1 MEEAGKSTKN
11 PTGSG
16 LGKAGARRLG
26 QLLKRA
32 IQSPEPEDPKGRRK
46 ESLPK
51 TPLRLFKHQIQTQTK
66 GGTKKD
72 STKLALPEVSKV
84 IHGVVSQ
91 CKRRGSISMAQLK
104 QTLAAEGYDVTKS
117 NRQVKATTIRLVKRE
132 TFVRTTRSA
141 SLRLNKKI
149 LTDKRRNPVKSPKP
163 KEEKMTLRSR
173 GQTQKPKGKTHTGA
187 SGSNN
192 QRGKTPKPEQKQAS
206 KLRKTAIKVQ
216 KHAKIKAAQAKKTL
230 RKRKLYR

>member
-1 MEEAGKSTKN
+1 MCGGSLPQNDGESRQKWCVDPLSSTA
-11 PTGSG
+11 
-16 LGKAGARRLG
+16 AGAVGAVLCPG
-26 QLLKRA
+26 GGTECGEPFFNFFL
-32 IQSPEPEDPKGRRK
+32 QS
-46 ESLPK
+46 
-51 TPLRLFKHQIQTQTK
+51 